1 MLTPRPIEPDCPRI
15 RRVGSKAWFGNFAIS
30 RSQPESTARIVVT
43 VSHSDAKN
51 SGKKT
56 AKFCSIKLFNSKLPS
71 VPHPRPR
78 RLYLEMAV
86 EGKRSRAVLAV
97 LALKLQRVECRWRHV
112 IAQCP
117 RRDAPGAACGVY
129 YADLREP

>member
-1 MLTPRPIEPDCPRI
+1 M
-15 RRVGSKAWFGNFAIS
+15 AWFGNFAIS

-71 VPHPRPR
+71 VPPLQ
-78 RLYLEMAV
+78 RLYLGMAV
-86 EGKRSRAVLAV
+86 EGKRFRMMLAVRAV
-97 LALKLQRVECRWRHV
+97 KLQYVECRWRHL

-117 RRDAPGAACGVY
+117 RKDAPGAACGVY
-129 YADLREP
+129 YADLRERSD